1 MLIVLLKPIG
11 ILCSYI
17 FKAMGQSL
25 VIGSERSARRKK
37 QKTDGNVPVDT
48 PTVSLTAASMTNLDN
63 ITQHQIVYKKM
74 EQLMDRMQ
82 DENTGIP
89 VRTVNKFRAKVP
101 SVFTGADLILWIM
114 KNVDVDDQVEALYF
128 ANLLSTHGYLFP
140 IDDHFLNVKNDGSY
154 YRFQTPYY
162 WPSNIFDPENTDYA
176 VYLCKR
182 TMQNK
187 TRLELA
193 DYEAENL
200 AKLQKVLS
208 RKWEFVF
215 LQAEAQS
222 KVDKKRDRMERK
234 ILDSQERA
242 FWDVHRP
249 MPGTIITTEIDYR
262 KLKRYKELSTLA
274 NGDINNSL
282 PIQLPVKTNVSK
294 PTIES
299 IKKDITAMRL
309 KLDRRNIKLS
319 KIADTYITY
328 FEQYAEYDPFFTPP
342 EFGNPWLLDNVEV
355 WDCDKHS
362 SLFLYRKE
370 VTVRRIKRWAF
381 SLKELL
387 ADPAGK
393 EHFTKFLEKE
403 FSCENLKF
411 WEAVQNLKKLPQCEV
426 PQAAEEIWTEYLSGD
441 SLNIDSQSREL
452 SRKNM
457 SAPDRWAFDIAAV
470 HVYHLMKSDSY
481 QRYIRSE
488 MYKEYLNTSKKKTSM
503 KGIRSI
509 VSFSGKRDICPS

>member
-1 MLIVLLKPIG
+1 
-11 ILCSYI
+11 
-17 FKAMGQSL
+17 MGQSL
-25 VIGSERSARRKK
+25 TIIGSERSARRKK
-37 QKTDGNVPVDT
+37 QKADELGDT
-48 PTVSLTAASMTNLDN
+48 PTVSLTAASVTDLDN
-63 ITQHQIVYKKM
+63 VTQHQIVYKKM

-82 DENTGIP
+82 DENIGLR

-101 SVFTGADLILWIM
+101 SVFTGTDLIIWMMNNL
-114 KNVDVDDQVEALYF
+114 DVDDQVEALYL
-128 ANLLSTHGYLFP
+128 ANLLSSHGYLFP

-187 TRLELA
+187 KRLELA

-234 ILDSQERA
+234 VLDSQERA

-262 KLKRYKELSTLA
+262 KLKRYKDVTTLP
-274 NGDINNSL
+274 NGDINNLL
-282 PIQLPVKTNVSK
+282 PIPPPIKIINK
-294 PTIES
+294 PTVES
-299 IKKDITAMRL
+299 LKKDITAMRL

-342 EFGNPWLLDNVEV
+342 EISNPWLLDNIEV
-355 WDCDKHS
+355 WDCEKHS
-362 SLFLYRKE
+362 SMFCYRKE

-411 WEAVQNLKKLPQCEV
+411 WEAVQNLKKLPQREV
-426 PQAAEEIWTEYLSGD
+426 PEAAQEIWTEYLSGD

>member
-25 VIGSERSARRKK
+25 IIGSERSSRRKK
-37 QKTDGNVPVDT
+37 QKGDGKFVDT
-48 PTVSLTAASMTNLDN
+48 PTVSLTAASMTDLDN
-63 ITQHQIVYKKM
+63 VSQHQLVYKKM

-82 DENTGIP
+82 DENTGIL

-101 SVFTGADLILWIM
+101 SVFTGCDLIQWIM
-114 KNVDVDDQVEALYF
+114 NNLDVDDQVEALYL
-128 ANLLSTHGYLFP
+128 ANLLASHGYLFP

-154 YRFQTPYY
+154 YRFQTPYF
-162 WPSNIFDPENTDYA
+162 WPSNIFEPENTDYA

-200 AKLQKVLS
+200 AKLQTVLS
-208 RKWEFVF
+208 KKWEFVF
-215 LQAEAQS
+215 MQAEAQS

-234 ILDSQERA
+234 VLDSQERA

-249 MPGTIITTEIDYR
+249 MPGTVITTEIDYR
-262 KLKRYKELSTLA
+262 KLKRYKDLISLA
-274 NGDINNSL
+274 NGDINNMIS
-282 PIQLPVKTNVSK
+282 IQVPTKQCVNK
-294 PTIES
+294 PTVES
-299 IKKDITAMRL
+299 LKKDITAMRL

-342 EFGNPWLLDNVEV
+342 EFTNPWLLDNIEV
-355 WDCDKHS
+355 WDVDK
-362 SLFLYRKE
+362 
-370 VTVRRIKRWAF
+370 
-381 SLKELL
+381 
-387 ADPAGK
+387 
-393 EHFTKFLEKE
+393 
-403 FSCENLKF
+403 NLF
-411 WEAVQNLKKLPQCEV
+411 WEAVQNLKKLPQREV
-426 PQAAEEIWTEYLSGD
+426 PDKAQEIWTEYLSGD

-457 SAPDRWAFDIAAV
+457 TAPDRWAFDIAAV

-481 QRYIRSE
+481 QRYIRSD

>member
-25 VIGSERSARRKK
+25 IIGSERSSRRKK
-37 QKTDGNVPVDT
+37 QKGDGKFVDT
-48 PTVSLTAASMTNLDN
+48 PTVSLTAASMTDLDN
-63 ITQHQIVYKKM
+63 VSQHQLVYKKM

-82 DENTGIP
+82 DENTGIL

-101 SVFTGADLILWIM
+101 SVFTGCDLIQWIM
-114 KNVDVDDQVEALYF
+114 NNLDVDDQVEALYL
-128 ANLLSTHGYLFP
+128 ANLLASHGYLFP

-154 YRFQTPYY
+154 YRFQTPYF
-162 WPSNIFDPENTDYA
+162 WPSNIFEPENTDYA

-200 AKLQKVLS
+200 AKLQTVLS
-208 RKWEFVF
+208 KKWEFVF
-215 LQAEAQS
+215 MQAEAQS

-234 ILDSQERA
+234 VLDSQERA

-249 MPGTIITTEIDYR
+249 MPGTVITTEIDYR
-262 KLKRYKELSTLA
+262 KLKRYKDLISLA
-274 NGDINNSL
+274 NGDINNMIS
-282 PIQLPVKTNVSK
+282 IQVPTKQCVNK
-294 PTIES
+294 PTVES
-299 IKKDITAMRL
+299 LKKDITAMRL

-342 EFGNPWLLDNVEV
+342 EFTNPWLLDNIEV
-355 WDCDKHS
+355 WDVDKN
-362 SLFLYRKE
+362 LKE

-411 WEAVQNLKKLPQCEV
+411 WEAVQNLKKLPQREV
-426 PQAAEEIWTEYLSGD
+426 PDKAQEIWTEYLSGD

-457 SAPDRWAFDIAAV
+457 TAPDRWAFDIAAV

-481 QRYIRSE
+481 QRYIRSD